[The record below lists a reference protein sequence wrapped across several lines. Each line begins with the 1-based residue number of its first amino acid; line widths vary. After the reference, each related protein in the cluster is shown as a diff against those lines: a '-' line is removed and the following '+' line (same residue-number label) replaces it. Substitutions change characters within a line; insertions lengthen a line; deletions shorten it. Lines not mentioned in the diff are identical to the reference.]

1 MSRCRKNLWKGLR
14 FPGSKGNMK
23 EVRLSKKAK
32 KEKKRPGKR
41 LAVAKPCIFAQQS
54 ASHAA
59 NAAKK
64 GWRTPFSFKIT
75 PRRPAGLVPRRA
87 ERSDRRRPPCAANG
101 AAGPVRRQLGAKA
114 KLFRQAV
121 QPRLL
126 NREAGALCA
135 VHYSGVCGAGRVYR
149 TISTHTPTAVTASVT
164 GMANQ
169 TAPGPSRAGSA

>member
-32 KEKKRPGKR
+32 KEKKRPGKK

-75 PRRPAGLVPRRA
+75 PRRPAGLVPRRV

-101 AAGPVRRQLGAKA
+101 AAGPVRRQLGEKA
-114 KLFRQAV
+114 GLFRQADA
-121 QPRLL
+121 PRDKMFRGAFWVCLRRQCGYSAATVAACFCLL
-126 NREAGALCA
+126 SFFSL
-135 VHYSGVCGAGRVYR
+135 
-149 TISTHTPTAVTASVT
+149 STP
-164 GMANQ
+164 
-169 TAPGPSRAGSA
+169 